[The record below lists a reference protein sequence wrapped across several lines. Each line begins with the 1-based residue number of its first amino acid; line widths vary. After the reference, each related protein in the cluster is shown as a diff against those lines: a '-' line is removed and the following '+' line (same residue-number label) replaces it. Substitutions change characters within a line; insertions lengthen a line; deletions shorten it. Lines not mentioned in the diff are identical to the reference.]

1 MKLLVILIIVLA
13 IIAIVQL
20 SKVYELTRAIRK
32 TREEEISP
40 ADNKLQANLILVWMF
55 LFFAGVLY
63 LYSAYGEYLPE
74 PASKHG
80 VNVDWLMSVNIW
92 MITVMFF
99 IMNAMLFLVAWKYSY
114 NKNRKA
120 KFFSHDNRLEMVWTL
135 IPGVSMAFIIV
146 FGLITWNEITGPA
159 SENALQIEVYSK
171 QFDWTVRYPGADKE
185 FGASNYNLISTDN
198 PLGMVTGASVKKQV
212 EAIDQEIVRL
222 KEMLAGVKSRI
233 KELSPAT
240 PNNNYMWFDFRD
252 VIADSAS
259 VIEEQIYTAE
269 RHKQRIL
276 DLDDESLGGD
286 VTTWTCGADDQIVKT
301 ELVIPVGQEVEFLF
315 RSQDV
320 IHSAYMPHFRAQ
332 MNTVPGVPTR
342 FKMTPTITTA
352 EMRKKVGDDKFNY
365 ILLCNK
371 VCGAAHSNMKIPV
384 RVVTPEEYATW
395 LKEQK
400 TYIAATDNNEM
411 PADSLTKGEPGAP
424 KMN

>member
-32 TREEEISP
+32 TKEEEISP
-40 ADNKLQANLILVWMF
+40 ADNKLHANLILIWMF
-55 LFFAGVLY
+55 VFFAGVLY
-63 LYSAYGEYLPE
+63 LYSAYGDYLPE

-80 VNVDWLMSVNIW
+80 VNVDWLMGVNIW
-92 MITVMFF
+92 MITIMFF
-99 IMNAMLFLVAWKYSY
+99 IMNAMLFLVAWKYQY

-159 SENALQIEVYSK
+159 SDNALQIEVYSK
-171 QFDWTVRYPGADKE
+171 QFDWTIRYPGADKE
-185 FGASNYNLISTDN
+185 FGAANYNLISTDN
-198 PLGMVTGASVKKQV
+198 ALGMVTGASVKKQV
-212 EAIDQEIVRL
+212 ESIDKEITRL
-222 KEMLAGVKSRI
+222 REMLAGVKSRAS
-233 KELSPAT
+233 ELKPAT
-240 PNNNYMWFDFRD
+240 SNNNYMWFDFRD
-252 VIADSAS
+252 VMADSAN

-276 DLDDESLGGD
+276 DLNEEIINGELTS
-286 VTTWTCGADDQIVKT
+286 WTSGADDQIVKT
-301 ELVIPVGQEVEFLF
+301 ELVIPVDQEVEFLF

-342 FKMTPTITTA
+342 FKMTPTITTVD
-352 EMRKKVGDDKFNY
+352 MRKKVGNDKFNY
-365 ILLCNK
+365 VLLCNK

-384 RVVTPEEYATW
+384 RVVTMAEYEAW

-400 TYIAATDNNEM
+400 TYMAAADSKEA
-411 PADSLTKGEPGAP
+411 PADSTMQGEPSAP